1 MLCPIL
7 FTGHFNIK
15 LNTLRE
21 CPTKWLD
28 RQLDERRVE
37 NISREVEA
45 DPAIIHNGQPW
56 LAIADVTR
64 DDLTGDKNL
73 IRGAKLELIGGLHR
87 HAAVKKVRGN
97 FPFPWK
103 LRLRVLQN
111 S

>member
-7 FTGHFNIK
+7 FPGHFSIK
-15 LNTLRE
+15 LGTLRK

-45 DPAIIHNGQPW
+45 DPAIIHHGLPW

-73 IRGAKLELIGGLHR
+73 IRGAKLELTGGLHR

-97 FPFPWK
+97 FPFLWK
-103 LRLRVLQN
+103 LCLRVLQY